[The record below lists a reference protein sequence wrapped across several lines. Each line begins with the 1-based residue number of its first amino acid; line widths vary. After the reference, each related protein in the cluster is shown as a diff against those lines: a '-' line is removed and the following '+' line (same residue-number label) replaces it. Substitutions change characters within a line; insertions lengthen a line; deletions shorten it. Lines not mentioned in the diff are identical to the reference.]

1 MSQENMNED
10 FRPICSVILLEQSF
24 QQARAERLF
33 QETELIRLR
42 EEVIRL
48 SNMIKN
54 NGSIPCVDPNR
65 LLSYE
70 LNSRINIS

>member
-1 MSQENMNED
+1 MSHENTNKD
-10 FRPICSVILLEQSF
+10 FRPICSSILLEQSF
-24 QQARAERLF
+24 QQSITERLF
-33 QETELIRLR
+33 QETERNRLR